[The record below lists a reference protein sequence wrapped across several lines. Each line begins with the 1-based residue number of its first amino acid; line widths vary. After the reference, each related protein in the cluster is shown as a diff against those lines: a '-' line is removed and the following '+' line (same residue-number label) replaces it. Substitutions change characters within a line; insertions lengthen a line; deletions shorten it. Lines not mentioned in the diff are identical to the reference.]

1 MSTRDDLMKL
11 LQDRDTRHLFMAVEL
26 RREIARQV
34 REHRLARGW
43 SQGELAREA
52 GLGEGV
58 IARVENPDG
67 DDPEILDLQQ
77 IAGALD
83 VALSIRFIS
92 WGEFVDLVLSQQGIV
107 VSPWSDE

>member
-1 MSTRDDLMKL
+1 MSTRNDLLSL
-11 LQDRDTRHLFMAVEL
+11 LKDRRVCHLFAGIEL

-43 SQGELAREA
+43 SQGDLAKKA
-52 GLGEGV
+52 GLSEGV

-77 IAGALD
+77 IARALD

-92 WGEFVDLVLSQQGIV
+92 WGELVDLVLSQQGIV
-107 VSPWSDE
+107 VSPWSGE